1 MNTYMDTDVFNRFM
15 DKLFPPSEFE
25 PCDTKTFATATIHP
39 DGRARIVTGGPESA
53 TKVAETSDQIKRYK
67 INNFRHQIRD
77 VIFNDPAVIIKW
89 IDGTKTVVKCQKG
102 EKFDPEKGL
111 ALAIVK
117 HLMGDIGY
125 YNTIFKD
132 WID

>member
-1 MNTYMDTDVFNRFM
+1 MDIDDFDRIM
-15 DKLFPPSEFE
+15 DKLFPPSEFK
-25 PCDTKTFATATIHP
+25 PDDIKTVTTDTRGH
-39 DGRARIVTGGPESA
+39 IVIKRGEGSA
-53 TKVAETSDQIKRYK
+53 IKVADTSDQIKRYK
-67 INNFRHQIRD
+67 INNFRHLIKD

-102 EKFDPEKGL
+102 DKFDPEKGF